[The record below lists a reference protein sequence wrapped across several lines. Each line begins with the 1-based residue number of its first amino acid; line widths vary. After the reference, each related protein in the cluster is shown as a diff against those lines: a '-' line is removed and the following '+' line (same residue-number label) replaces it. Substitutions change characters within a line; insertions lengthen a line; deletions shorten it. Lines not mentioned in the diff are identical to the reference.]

1 MVRCF
6 LVYFYFFCELLII
19 FGILSKEFCY
29 LRWSYGPPKR
39 VCLCLCQSPGGTASS
54 GSFWLL
60 IPGFIFFWPCWVAS
74 TWSSYLKGKF
84 PTFLYPVSMMISF
97 LAVRGS
103 STLCWGPL
111 GVSASSP
118 VQESCPPPVH
128 PSEHRLKVRV
138 SRVWRRL
145 PGFLLSLLRSL

>member
-1 MVRCF
+1 MK
-6 LVYFYFFCELLII
+6 LWSSKESLSLLMPVSWGHCI
-19 FGILSKEFCY
+19 FGVIL
-29 LRWSYGPPKR
+29 
-39 VCLCLCQSPGGTASS
+39 T
-54 GSFWLL
+54 L

-145 PGFLLSLLRSL
+145 PGFLLSLLRSLKIGSFCADSAVCFKRCFFFAFSVLFST